1 MPGFFT
7 DTAQLRRA
15 DDDEQTIETVPV
27 TAIEP
32 EGHARGGIVVLHESR
47 EFTPALLDLLSS
59 LANEGWIAVAPH
71 LFHREP
77 DDSESEVF
85 GENLFED
92 FDACFDWLT
101 HRGVFP
107 DCIGALGFDDAGTAA
122 FLVATNRPIGAAV
135 SVAARG
141 ITQPL
146 SADAPALIEAAP
158 SLQAPWLGLYGGDD
172 PETPAEH
179 VERLRDEVGKAAV
192 AAHVVSYAGLQHRAD
207 RPDHGDEDFDADNDP
222 SVDAQTRIFDW
233 FDANLR

>member
-7 DTAQLRRA
+7 DTAPLRSE
-15 DDDEQTIETVPV
+15 DEDAVHVDTVPV

-47 EFTPALLDLLSS
+47 ELTQAVRDLLAS

-71 LFHREP
+71 LFHRESG
-77 DDSESEVF
+77 SEAGVF
-85 GENLFED
+85 GENLFAD

-101 HRGVFP
+101 GRGVFP

-141 ITQPL
+141 IT
-146 SADAPALIEAAP
+146 SALTDDAPALLEAAP
-158 SLQAPWLGLYGGDD
+158 ELQAPWLGLYGADD
-172 PETPAEH
+172 PETPADE
-179 VERLRDEVGKAAV
+179 VEQLRDAVATASV
-192 AAHVVSYAGLQHRAD
+192 AAHVVSYEGLQHRAD
-207 RPDHGDEDFDADNDP
+207 RPGEADDDFDEITDP
-222 SVDAQTRIFDW
+222 AVDAQTRIFDW

>member
-15 DDDEQTIETVPV
+15 GDDDQAIETVPV

-47 EFTPALLDLLSS
+47 EFTTALLDLLSS

-77 DDSESEVF
+77 EDSDSEVF
-85 GENLFED
+85 GENLFAD

-101 HRGVFP
+101 HRGVFA

-146 SADAPALIEAAP
+146 TEDAPALIEAAP

-179 VERLRDEVGKAAV
+179 VELLRDEVGKAAV
-192 AAHVVSYAGLQHRAD
+192 AAHVVSYAGLRHRAD
-207 RPDHGDEDFDADNDP
+207 RPEEGDDDFDADTDP